1 VNGPGGSAVGRALP
15 DESAVLHVTGAA
27 RFVDDLPEPSGT
39 LHAVLV
45 LSPVAHGLL
54 RSWDEAVALAVPGVV
69 GVVSAADIPGVND
82 CGTIVPDEP
91 VLAEQELTYL
101 GQPILAVVAESDA
114 SARLA
119 AARLAATLRVDE
131 LPAALDFVQAHR
143 DGDHVIP
150 PMRMERSASGD
161 VDAALAGS
169 ALAGAP
175 RRLRGTFATGAQ
187 EHVYLETHASL
198 AQRLDDGAYLV
209 HSSTQHPTEV
219 QKAVAGCVGVRS
231 HQVRVLCR
239 RMGGGFGGKESQ
251 AAQFACIAAVAVHR
265 FGRPV
270 KLRLD
275 RATDNLVTGKRHA
288 FWSAYEVGYDEA
300 GRILGVDLT
309 LVSQAG
315 HSADLSG
322 PVLTRAM
329 CHVDNA
335 YYLPEVRVFGYAAR
349 TNIQSST
356 AFRGFGG
363 PQGALV
369 IEQVVDSIAR
379 TLGRDPLEVRRVN
392 LYGVEG
398 DVTPYG
404 EVVDGNV
411 LPDLLDELVRTSD
424 YLARRTA
431 IAAEQR
437 TPGVL
442 VRGLALTPVKFGISF
457 NVSHF
462 NQAGALVH
470 VYVDGS
476 VLVNHSATEMGQGVN
491 TKVRQVVADE
501 LGVPVDWVRS
511 TATDTEK
518 VANTSATAAST
529 GSDMNGAAA
538 RVAARVVRDR
548 LAAVAAERLG
558 VDPADL
564 EFADGRVSA
573 GVRSLGF
580 AEVTAIA
587 YVQRVQL
594 WSDGYY
600 ATPDLSWDGS
610 TMQGRPF
617 HYFCYGAAVTEV
629 VIDTLTGETRVL
641 RADVL
646 YDAGRSLN
654 PAVDLGQVEGAYV
667 QGLGWL
673 TQEEVRWDP
682 SGRLVTLAPT
692 TYKAPTANDVPPDLR
707 SALFRHDQEPD
718 TVHGSKAVG
727 EPPLL
732 LAFSA
737 FLAIRDA
744 ISAVGGHQV
753 DPPLQAPAT
762 PEEVLRCLGIV
773 RHQAV
778 RDQVGR
784 STRS

>member
-1 VNGPGGSAVGRALP
+1 MTGVTGDVGAVGRALP

-27 RFVDDLPEPSGT
+27 RFVDDLPEPAGT
-39 LHAVLV
+39 VHVALV
-45 LSPVAHGLL
+45 LSPVAHGRL
-54 RSWDEAVALAVPGVV
+54 RGWDASAALAVPGVV
-69 GVVSAADIPGVND
+69 GVLGAADVPGVND

-91 VLAEQELTYL
+91 VLADDELTYL
-101 GQPILAVVAESDA
+101 GQPVAAVVAESDA
-114 SARLA
+114 
-119 AARLAATLRVDE
+119 AARLAADRLAATLVVDA
-131 LPAALDFVQAHR
+131 LPAELDFVRAHR
-143 DGDHVIP
+143 DGHHVIP
-150 PMRMERSASGD
+150 PMHMERSVTGD
-161 VDAALAGS
+161 VGAVV
-169 ALAGAP
+169 AGAP
-175 RRLRGTFATGAQ
+175 RRVRGTFANGAQ

-198 AQRLDDGAYLV
+198 ALRLDDGAYVV

-219 QKAVAGCVGVRS
+219 QKAVAGCLGLRS
-231 HQVRVLCR
+231 HQVRVVCR

-251 AAQFACIAAVAVHR
+251 AAQFACIAALAACR
-265 FGRPV
+265 FGRPAKV
-270 KLRLD
+270 RLD

-288 FWSAYEVGYDEA
+288 FWSEYEVGYDDD
-300 GRILGVDLT
+300 GRILAADLT

-329 CHVDNA
+329 CHVDSA
-335 YYLPEVRVFGYAAR
+335 YYLPEVRVAGYAAR

-379 TLGRDPLEVRRVN
+379 DLGRDPLDVRLAN
-392 LYGVEG
+392 LYGVHG
-398 DVTPYG
+398 DVAPYG
-404 EVVDGNV
+404 EVVEGNV
-411 LPDLLDELVRTSD
+411 LPELIDELVRTSD
-424 YLARRTA
+424 YRARRAA
-431 IAAEQR
+431 IVADQQA
-437 TPGVL
+437 PGVL

-538 RVAARVVRDR
+538 RSAARVVRQR
-548 LAAVAAERLG
+548 LAAVAAERLDA
-558 VDPADL
+558 DPA
-564 EFADGRVSA
+564 EVVFAEGRVLA
-573 GVRSLGF
+573 GSRSLDF
-580 AEVTAIA
+580 AQLAGIA

-600 ATPDLSWDGS
+600 ATPDLSWDGAS
-610 TMQGRPF
+610 MTGRPF
-617 HYFCYGAAVTEV
+617 HYYCFGAAVSEV
-629 VIDTLTGETRVL
+629 VVDTLTGESRVV
-641 RADVL
+641 RADLL

-667 QGLGWL
+667 QGVGWL
-673 TQEEVRWDP
+673 TQEEVRWNDA
-682 SGRLVTLAPT
+682 GRLVTLAPT
-692 TYKAPTANDVPPDLR
+692 TYKAPTANDVPPDLWA
-707 SALFRHDQEPD
+707 ALFRHDQEPD

-744 ISAVGGHQV
+744 ISAVGGHGV
-753 DPPLQAPAT
+753 DPPLRAPAT
-762 PEEVLRCLGIV
+762 PEEILRCLDL
-773 RHQAV
+773 V
-778 RDQVGR
+778 RDQAGR
-784 STRS
+784 RTRN